1 MLYNVIPIIIYA
13 WIIVDC
19 IQILI
24 AKLKGYYLIISGAFF
39 LSILHIISLVLPFL
53 EVVVT
58 YSGRD
63 KSIYIICSSILLFIS
78 YSLIFPF
85 KFSSKKNAV
94 SPYSDVNASYVA
106 LLCEPITRVYLKYF
120 MINLHQEENILF
132 YDDVMKFKRKNDIDL
147 DVFGKTI
154 IEKYINIGS
163 KYEINI
169 SDKQREKI
177 LKKYRENGINKH
189 IFNESFEEIGSLIRQ
204 NCCGDFLLS
213 NYSKLAKDLLDWYN
227 VYDEL
232 QEDIKEAIK
241 DKINQKN
248 YIIPSVRSIT
258 SNTNSDNKL
267 RSGNASPYN
276 LSRTGTTKNS
286 NDAISKFNS
295 PQ

>member
-1 MLYNVIPIIIYA
+1 M
-13 WIIVDC
+13 
-19 IQILI
+19 
-24 AKLKGYYLIISGAFF
+24 
-39 LSILHIISLVLPFL
+39 
-53 EVVVT
+53 
-58 YSGRD
+58 
-63 KSIYIICSSILLFIS
+63 ICSSIIFFIS

-147 DVFGKTI
+147 DAFGKTI

-177 LKKYRENGINKH
+177 LKKYRENGITKH

-204 NCCGDFLLS
+204 NCCGEFLLS
-213 NYSKLAKDLLDWYN
+213 SYSKLAKDLLDWYN

-241 DKINQKN
+241 DKINQNN
-248 YIIPSVRSIT
+248 YLISSIRLT
-258 SNTNSDNKL
+258 SATNSENKL
-267 RSGNASPYN
+267 YSRNTSAYN

-286 NDAISKFNS
+286 NDTVSKFNS